1 MSWKIVNTATKWI
14 NKNLDFS
21 DLLKSRL
28 VLYLFFFIS
37 IVNLYT
43 LATSGNGIYA
53 VIFILTS
60 FLTTFFS
67 KNMIV
72 VLCIGLVISN
82 ILRQGIEIRVIPDGA
97 SIKEGLTTEEGMKES
112 ISTLEESDELLIKED
127 SKKVDTAKDEKST
140 EKKEVKSDSDEVKP
154 ADEDALK
161 EKQQEYKKLLELQ
174 NELIKGVST
183 MTPLLKEAKETFDKI
198 KGMQ

>member
-1 MSWKIVNTATKWI
+1 
-14 NKNLDFS
+14 
-21 DLLKSRL
+21 
-28 VLYLFFFIS
+28 
-37 IVNLYT
+37 
-43 LATSGNGIYA
+43 
-53 VIFILTS
+53 
-60 FLTTFFS
+60 
-67 KNMIV
+67 MIV